1 MPQYGHSLKINEIHN
16 SIHKYKYTHT
26 QTANDFSIELFFWI
40 FSIFDREPT
49 INGNRG
55 DLRYI

>member
-1 MPQYGHSLKINEIHN
+1 MPQYGHSLKTQFN
-16 SIHKYKYTHT
+16 SQT
-26 QTANDFSIELFFWI
+26 QMNQKANDFFFV
-40 FSIFDREPT
+40 FDREPT